1 MGIGHSE
8 IQVEKL
14 DKLSRSMG
22 LKQASLFLSN
32 LGKDR
37 KFVSAIETQIGQ
49 EIYSDLILSA
59 EDLLKKIINEKDEPK
74 DRAELRAYLNIM
86 SKWNDKINGYHAKKQ
101 KFDEVTK

>member
-1 MGIGHSE
+1 MEHSE

-14 DKLSRSMG
+14 EKLSRKMG
-22 LKQASLFLSN
+22 SKPASLFLSN

-37 KFVSAIETQIGQ
+37 NFVSAIETEIGK
-49 EIYSDLILSA
+49 EIYNDLIFSA
-59 EDLLKKIINEKDEPK
+59 EDLLKKIIDENDEPK

-86 SKWNDKINGYHAKKQ
+86 NKWNKRINGYYNKKQ